1 MLRETE
7 FVVVQNW
14 EGGVRVLNP
23 VPISIGN
30 YFKLILRC
38 ATYYPDCDALGFH
51 KISTYP
57 LKQRSKRIIYRTDLG
72 KWRIY
77 LTHTIHSTS
86 TDILFGKAFV
96 PIADRVCFPRS
107 PKTCTIRSENPCMTA
122 GVSTN
127 PSTHCTQPTTLTMS
141 DTRSKLPRWAR
152 KRASRLRL
160 NLRAAW

>member
-77 LTHTIHSTS
+77 LTHNR
-86 TDILFGKAFV
+86 LYF
-96 PIADRVCFPRS
+96 DRHFIWQSVCANCRS
-107 PKTCTIRSENPCMTA
+107 CMLSPFT
-122 GVSTN
+122 
-127 PSTHCTQPTTLTMS
+127 
-141 DTRSKLPRWAR
+141 K
-152 KRASRLRL
+152 
-160 NLRAAW
+160 NLYH